1 MYELII
7 IGGGPAG
14 IAAGVYAA
22 RKQLKTA
29 LVAEHFGGQSVES
42 MGVENWIGTP
52 SVSGVDLAK
61 QLEGHLRSYE
71 GEYMKIHE
79 GTRAD
84 SVTKTDKGFK
94 AVLSNGEIL
103 ETETVLITTGS
114 SRRKLDVPGAK
125 EFENKGIT
133 YCASCDGPL
142 FADKDVVVI
151 GGGNAGFES
160 AAQLLAYCKSV
171 TLLHKRDTFRADP
184 ITVEKVCSH
193 PNMRVITNAVTTEV
207 KGDLFTKTLVYT
219 DVNTGESHEIPAEGI
234 FVEIGSIPATSL
246 VKDLVE
252 LDERG
257 QIKIDHRTQATTTPG
272 VWAAGDCTDTLYHQN
287 NIAAGDG
294 VRALEDLYL
303 WLKAK

>member
-29 LVAEHFGGQSVES
+29 LVAEHFGGQSLES
-42 MGVENWIGTP
+42 VGVENWIGTP
-52 SVSGVDLAK
+52 YISGVDLAK
-61 QLEGHLRSYE
+61 QLEGHLRAYT
-71 GEYMKIHE
+71 GEYMDIFE
-79 GTRAD
+79 GLRAGRVSKVD
-84 SVTKTDKGFK
+84 SGFEIT
-94 AVLSNGEIL
+94 LSND
-103 ETETVLITTGS
+103 ETLNGQTVLVATGS

-125 EFENKGIT
+125 KFENKGIT

-160 AAQLLAYCKSV
+160 AAQLLAYAKSV
-171 TLLHKRDTFRADP
+171 TLLHRRDTFKADS
-184 ITVEKVCSH
+184 ITVEKVRSH
-193 PNMRVITNAVTTEV
+193 QNMRVITNAVTTEI
-207 KGDLFTKTLVYT
+207 KGELFTKTLVYADT
-219 DVNTGESHEIPAEGI
+219 NTGEHHEIPAEGI
-234 FVEIGSIPATSL
+234 FVEIGSIPATDL
-246 VKDLVE
+246 VKDVVE
-252 LDERG
+252 LDETS
-257 QIKIDHRTQATTTPG
+257 QIKIDHRSQTTSTPG
-272 VWAAGDCTDTLYHQN
+272 MWAAGDCTDTLYHQN

-294 VRALEDLYL
+294 IRALEDLYL